1 MLNDSKLKSLKPKA
15 KLYKVTDRDGVYVTV
30 APTGAVSFR
39 LDYRMNGRR
48 ESITLGRYG
57 RDGITLV
64 RARELAMKARAEIRE
79 GRSPM
84 IEKQRAKAA
93 MNGAKTF
100 GEWAEKWFE
109 AAPMAESTRDMRRSI
124 YARDVK
130 AVFANRLLLEIEPQD
145 IRALCEKI
153 VARDAP
159 ATAIHVREQ
168 IKLVFAFARL
178 HGVKIENPASD
189 VSPASIANFVPRER
203 SLTPKE
209 IRLLYPLLE
218 QVPTL
223 PTIRLGMKLI
233 LLTLVR
239 KSELVLATWDEVDFV
254 NAVWCIPAARMKCGR
269 PHNVYLS
276 RQALDIMIALRTCAG
291 NSPYLLPSRYE
302 PDQPMSRATFNRVTT
317 AIAERARKNQQAL
330 QPFTV
335 HDLRRTGSTLLNE
348 VGFDADWIEKC
359 LAHVDRRTSR
369 RVYNVAEY
377 AHGRIHML
385 QEWADMIDAWVA
397 GEKHT
402 PVLHPSAT
410 HGVVLDP
417 AA

>member
-1 MLNDSKLKSLKPKA
+1 MLTDSKLKSLKPRDKI
-15 KLYKVTDRDGVYVTV
+15 YKVTDRDGIYVTV
-30 APTGAVSFR
+30 APTGAISFR

-48 ESITLGRYG
+48 ESLTLGRYG
-57 RDGITLV
+57 SDGITLV
-64 RARELAMKARAEIRE
+64 RARELAMTARQEVRE

-84 IEKQRAKAA
+84 IEKQRAKAKLHDA
-93 MNGAKTF
+93 RTF
-100 GEWAEKWFE
+100 GEWAEKWLE
-109 AAPMAESTRDMRRSI
+109 KAPMAESTRAMRRSI
-124 YARDVK
+124 YERDIK
-130 AVFANRLLLEIEPQD
+130 RPFQNRLLHEIESQD
-145 IRALCEKI
+145 IRALCERI

-159 ATAIHVREQ
+159 ATAIHVREI
-168 IKLVFAFARL
+168 IKLIFAFARL

-189 VSPASIANFVPRER
+189 VSPASIATFTPRER
-203 SLTPKE
+203 SLSPKE
-209 IRLLYPLLE
+209 IRIFFPLLGA
-218 QVPTL
+218 VPTL
-223 PTIRLGMKLI
+223 PTIRLGLKLI

-239 KSELVLATWDEVDFV
+239 KGELRFATWDEVDFV

-302 PDQPMSRATFNRVTT
+302 PDQPMSSATFNRVTMSMV
-317 AIAERARKNQQAL
+317 ERAARNQQPLAS
-330 QPFTV
+330 FTV

-348 VGFDADWIEKC
+348 VGFDGDWIEKC

-377 AHGRIHML
+377 AHARAHML

-397 GEKHT
+397 GRKHT
-402 PVLHPSAT
+402 PVLQPSAT
-410 HGVVLDP
+410 HGVILDP

>member
-1 MLNDSKLKSLKPKA
+1 MLNDSKLKSLKPRDKI
-15 KLYKVTDRDGVYVTV
+15 YKVADRDGIYVTV
-30 APTGAVSFR
+30 SPAGAISFR

-48 ESITLGRYG
+48 ESLTLGRYG
-57 RDGITLV
+57 PDGITLV
-64 RARELAMKARAEIRE
+64 RARELAMTARKEVRE
-79 GRSPM
+79 GHSPM
-84 IEKQRAKAA
+84 IDKQRAKAKLQDA
-93 MNGAKTF
+93 RTY
-100 GEWAEKWFE
+100 GEWANKWLDK
-109 AAPMAESTRDMRRSI
+109 APMAESTRAMRRSI
-124 YARDVK
+124 YERDVAREFK
-130 AVFANRLLLEIEPQD
+130 NRLLPEIEPQD
-145 IRALCEKI
+145 IRALCERI
-153 VARDAP
+153 VSRDAP

-178 HGVKIENPASD
+178 NGVKVDNPATE
-189 VSPASIANFVPRER
+189 VSPASIATFVPRER
-203 SLTPKE
+203 ALSPKE
-209 IRLLYPLLE
+209 IRIVYPLLE
-218 QVPTL
+218 QVATL

-239 KSELVLATWDEVDFV
+239 KSELTFATWDEVDFV
-254 NAVWCIPAARMKCGR
+254 NAIWTIPASRMKCGR

-276 RQALDIMIALRTCAG
+276 RQALDIMVALRTCAG

-317 AIAERARKNQQAL
+317 AIYERAKQNCQPL

-348 VGFDADWIEKC
+348 VGFDGDWIEKC

-377 AHGRIHML
+377 AHARTHML

-397 GEKHT
+397 GNKHT
-402 PVLHPSAT
+402 PVLQPSLT

>member
-1 MLNDSKLKSLKPKA
+1 MLNDSKLKSLKPQE
-15 KLYKVTDRDGVYVTV
+15 KLYKVTDRDGIYVTV
-30 APTGAVSFR
+30 APTGAISFR

-48 ESITLGRYG
+48 ESLTLGRYG
-57 RDGITLV
+57 PDGITLA
-64 RARELAMKARAEIRE
+64 RARELAMAARVTIRE

-84 IEKQRAKAA
+84 IEKQRAKAK
-93 MNGAKTF
+93 MSGAKTF
-100 GEWAEKWFE
+100 GEWADRWFE
-109 AAPMAESTRDMRRSI
+109 KATMADSTRAMRQSI
-124 YARDVK
+124 YERDVK
-130 AVFANRLLLEIEPQD
+130 AVFANRLMLEIEPQD
-145 IRALCEKI
+145 IRLLCEKI
-153 VARDAP
+153 VERDAP

-178 HGVKIENPASD
+178 HGVMIDNPASD
-189 VSPASIANFVPRER
+189 VSPASIASFVPRER

-209 IRLLYPLLE
+209 IRIFYPLLE

-239 KSELVLATWDEVDFV
+239 KSELTFATWDEVDFV
-254 NAVWCIPAARMKCGR
+254 NAVWCIPASRMKCGR
-269 PHNVYLS
+269 AHNVYLS

-302 PDQPMSRATFNRVTT
+302 PDQPMSRATLNRVTT
-317 AIAERARKNQQAL
+317 SIADRARANRQPL

-348 VGFDADWIEKC
+348 VGFESDWIEKC

-377 AHGRIHML
+377 AHGRKHML

-397 GEKHT
+397 GNRHT
-402 PVLHPSAT
+402 PVLLPSAT

>member
-1 MLNDSKLKSLKPKA
+1 MLNDSKLKSLKPRD
-15 KLYKVTDRDGVYVTV
+15 KLYKVADRDGIYVTV
-30 APTGAVSFR
+30 ATTGAISFR

-48 ESITLGRYG
+48 ESVTLGRYG
-57 RDGITLV
+57 ADGITLV
-64 RARELAMKARAEIRE
+64 RARELAMAARAQVRE

-93 MNGAKTF
+93 LNGAKTF
-100 GEWAEKWFE
+100 GEWATKWFE
-109 AAPMAESTRDMRRSI
+109 KGVMADSTRAMRQSI
-124 YARDVK
+124 YDRDIK
-130 AVFANRLLLEIEPQD
+130 SVFENRLLLEIEPQD
-145 IRALCEKI
+145 VRALCEKI

-168 IKLVFAFARL
+168 IKLIFAFARL
-178 HGVKIENPASD
+178 HGVKIDNPATE
-189 VSPASIANFVPRER
+189 VSPASIATFVPRER

-209 IRLLYPLLE
+209 IRMVYPLLE

-239 KSELVLATWDEVDFV
+239 KSELTFATWDEVDFV

-317 AIAERARKNQQAL
+317 AIADRARANRQAL
-330 QPFTV
+330 APFTV

-348 VGFDADWIEKC
+348 VGFEADWVEKC

-377 AHGRIHML
+377 AAGRKHML

-397 GEKHT
+397 GRTHT

-410 HGVVLDP
+410 HGVTLDP
-417 AA
+417 RS

>member
-1 MLNDSKLKSLKPKA
+1 MLNDSKLKSLKPQD
-15 KLYKVTDRDGVYVTV
+15 KLYKVADRDGVYVTV
-30 APTGAVSFR
+30 ATTGAISFR

-48 ESITLGRYG
+48 ESLTLGRYG
-57 RDGITLV
+57 ADGITLA
-64 RARELAMKARAEIRE
+64 RARELAMAARAKIRE
-79 GRSPM
+79 GLSPM
-84 IEKQRAKAA
+84 IEKQRAKAKMA
-93 MNGAKTF
+93 GAKTF
-100 GEWAEKWFE
+100 GEWADRWLEK
-109 AAPMAESTRDMRRSI
+109 APMADSTRDMRQSI
-124 YARDVK
+124 YERDVK
-130 AVFANRLLLEIEPQD
+130 AAFANRLLLEIEPQD
-145 IRALCEKI
+145 IRLLCEKI

-159 ATAIHVREQ
+159 STAIHVREQ

-178 HGVKIENPASD
+178 HGVMIDNPASD
-189 VSPASIANFVPRER
+189 VSPASIASFVPRER

-209 IRLLYPLLE
+209 IRIFYPLLE
-218 QVPTL
+218 QVATL

-239 KSELVLATWDEVDFV
+239 KSELTFATWDEVDFR

-302 PDQPMSRATFNRVTT
+302 ADQPMSRATFNRVTT
-317 AIAERARKNQQAL
+317 AIADRARANRQPL
-330 QPFTV
+330 EPFTV

-348 VGFDADWIEKC
+348 VGFDSDWIEKC

-377 AHGRIHML
+377 AHGRKHML

-397 GEKHT
+397 GDRHT

-417 AA
+417 IG

>member
-1 MLNDSKLKSLKPKA
+1 MLNDSKLKSLKPRDKI
-15 KLYKVTDRDGVYVTV
+15 YKVADRDGIYVTV
-30 APTGAVSFR
+30 SPAGAISFR

-48 ESITLGRYG
+48 ESLTLGRYG
-57 RDGITLV
+57 PDGSTLV
-64 RARELAMKARAEIRE
+64 RARDLAMVARKEVRE

-84 IEKQRAKAA
+84 IDKQRAKAKLQDA
-93 MNGAKTF
+93 RTY
-100 GEWAEKWFE
+100 GEWANKWLGK
-109 AAPMAESTRDMRRSI
+109 APMAESTRAMRRSI
-124 YARDVK
+124 YERDV
-130 AVFANRLLLEIEPQD
+130 AREFQNRLLPEIEPQD
-145 IRALCEKI
+145 IRALCERI
-153 VARDAP
+153 VSRDAP

-178 HGVKIENPASD
+178 HGVKIDNPATE
-189 VSPASIANFVPRER
+189 VSPASIATFVPRER
-203 SLTPKE
+203 ALTPKE
-209 IRLLYPLLE
+209 IRIVYPALE
-218 QVPTL
+218 QVATL

-239 KSELVLATWDEVDFV
+239 KSELTFATWDEVDFV
-254 NAVWCIPAARMKCGR
+254 NAIWTIPASRMKCGR

-317 AIAERARKNQQAL
+317 AIYERAKQNCQPL

-348 VGFDADWIEKC
+348 VGFDGDWVEKC

-377 AHGRIHML
+377 AHARTHML

-397 GEKHT
+397 GNKHT
-402 PVLHPSAT
+402 PKLQPSLT

>member
-1 MLNDSKLKSLKPKA
+1 MLNDSKLKSLKPRDKI
-15 KLYKVTDRDGVYVTV
+15 YKVADRDGIYVTV
-30 APTGAVSFR
+30 SPAGAISFR

-48 ESITLGRYG
+48 ESLTLGRYG
-57 RDGITLV
+57 PDGITLV
-64 RARELAMKARAEIRE
+64 RARELAMAARKEVRE

-84 IEKQRAKAA
+84 IDKQRAKAKLQDA
-93 MNGAKTF
+93 RTY
-100 GEWAEKWFE
+100 GEWANKWLDK
-109 AAPMAESTRDMRRSI
+109 APMAESTRAMRRSI
-124 YARDVK
+124 YERDV
-130 AVFANRLLLEIEPQD
+130 AREFQNRLLPEIEPQD
-145 IRALCEKI
+145 IRALCERI
-153 VARDAP
+153 VSRDAP

-178 HGVKIENPASD
+178 HGVKIDNPATE
-189 VSPASIANFVPRER
+189 VSPASIATFVPRER
-203 SLTPKE
+203 SLSPKE
-209 IRLLYPLLE
+209 IRIVYPLLE
-218 QVPTL
+218 QVATL

-239 KSELVLATWDEVDFV
+239 KSELTFATWDEVDFV
-254 NAVWCIPAARMKCGR
+254 NAIWTIPASRMKCGR

-317 AIAERARKNQQAL
+317 AIYERAKQNCQPL

-348 VGFDADWIEKC
+348 VGFDGDWIEKC

-377 AHGRIHML
+377 AHARTHML

-397 GEKHT
+397 GNKHT
-402 PVLHPSAT
+402 PVLQPSMT

>member
-1 MLNDSKLKSLKPKA
+1 MLTESKLKSLKPKQ
-15 KLYKVTDRDGVYVTV
+15 KLYKVADRDGIYVTV
-30 APTGAVSFR
+30 STTGAISFR
-39 LDYRMNGRR
+39 LDYRLNGRR
-48 ESITLGRYG
+48 ESLTLGRYG
-57 RDGITLV
+57 ADGINLV
-64 RARELAMKARAEIRE
+64 RARELGMAARATVRE

-84 IEKQRAKAA
+84 IEKQRTKARV
-93 MNGAKTF
+93 NDAKTY
-100 GEWAEKWFE
+100 GEWAEKWLE
-109 AAPMAESTRDMRRSI
+109 KAPMADSTRAMRRSI
-124 YARDVK
+124 YERDIK
-130 AVFANRLLLEIEPQD
+130 AIFENRLLIEIEPQD
-145 IRALCEKI
+145 IRLVCEKI

-168 IKLVFAFARL
+168 MKLVFAYARL
-178 HGVKIENPASD
+178 YGEKVDNPATD
-189 VSPASIANFVPRER
+189 VAPASIARFVPRER
-203 SLTPKE
+203 SLSPRE
-209 IRLLYPLLE
+209 IRLFYPLLE

-239 KSELVLATWDEVDFV
+239 KSELTFATWDEVDFA
-254 NAVWCIPAARMKCGR
+254 NAIWRIPAERMKCGR
-269 PHNVYLS
+269 PHNIYLS

-302 PDQPMSRATFNRVTT
+302 ADQPMSRATFNRVTT
-317 AIAERARKNQQAL
+317 AITERAKQNQQRLEA
-330 QPFTV
+330 FTV

-348 VGFDADWIEKC
+348 VGFDADWVEKC

-377 AHGRIHML
+377 AHARIHML
-385 QEWADMIDAWVA
+385 QEWANMIDAWVA
-397 GEKHT
+397 GEKYT
-402 PVLHPSAT
+402 PTLQPSVT

>member
-1 MLNDSKLKSLKPKA
+1 MLNDSKLKSLKPRDKI
-15 KLYKVTDRDGVYVTV
+15 YKVADRDGIYVTV
-30 APTGAVSFR
+30 SPAGAISFR

-48 ESITLGRYG
+48 ESLTLGRYG
-57 RDGITLV
+57 PDGITLV
-64 RARELAMKARAEIRE
+64 RARELAMAARKEVRE

-84 IEKQRAKAA
+84 IDKQRAKAKLQ
-93 MNGAKTF
+93 GARTF
-100 GEWAEKWFE
+100 GEWANKWLDK
-109 AAPMAESTRDMRRSI
+109 APMAESTRALRLSI
-124 YARDVK
+124 YKRDV
-130 AVFANRLLLEIEPQD
+130 AREFQNRLLLEIEPQD

-153 VARDAP
+153 VSRDAP

-178 HGVKIENPASD
+178 HGVKVDNPATE
-189 VSPASIANFVPRER
+189 VSPASIATFVPRER
-203 SLTPKE
+203 ALTPKE
-209 IRLLYPLLE
+209 IRIVYPLLE
-218 QVPTL
+218 QVATL

-239 KSELVLATWDEVDFV
+239 KGELTFATWDEVDFV
-254 NAVWCIPAARMKCGR
+254 NAIWTIPASRMKCGR

-317 AIAERARKNQQAL
+317 AIYERAQQNL
-330 QPFTV
+330 QPLQAFTV

-377 AHGRIHML
+377 AHARTHML

-397 GEKHT
+397 GKKHA
-402 PVLHPSAT
+402 PVLQPTAT